1 MKSPRFELMLLAAL
15 LLSAMAAFVWM
26 QRWSIKAKAPKPDVA
41 IQDGKTLD
49 FSTGRAVVKDDAK
62 QKAALEK
69 ALKEMESAAAGVT
82 FRPAGTAQKKAEPAT
97 APPKP

>member
-1 MKSPRFELMLLAAL
+1 MKSPRFELILLAAL
-15 LLSAMAAFVWM
+15 LLSAMAAFIWM
-26 QRWSIKAKAPKPDVA
+26 QRWSLKAKAPKPDVA

-49 FSTGRAVVKDDAK
+49 FSTGRVVVKDDAK

-69 ALKEMESAAAGVT
+69 SLKEMESAAAGVT
-82 FRPAGTAQKKAEPAT
+82 FGPTPAPKKAEPAP